1 MTLVLWYWF
10 GCLLLSLHLWISSL
24 VSVCSMDNGQFCV
37 ANCRGPLQENHGKI
51 IDLFLISHHHHLF
64 VVSVDLL
71 SMRYVIKVLWYSVIR
86 MYLFLFAGTGR
97 ARYAVVIMV
106 E

>member
-1 MTLVLWYWF
+1 
-10 GCLLLSLHLWISSL
+10 
-24 VSVCSMDNGQFCV
+24 
-37 ANCRGPLQENHGKI
+37 
-51 IDLFLISHHHHLF
+51 
-64 VVSVDLL
+64 
-71 SMRYVIKVLWYSVIR
+71 MRYVIKVLWYSVIR